1 MDLSQFT
8 RPLAMAILVVAI
20 LSTSVCGQSA
30 AQTSLFFEDTTK
42 SSGLAFIHRDGG
54 GANGYLVSMM
64 GSGLALADFDS
75 DGWVDAYL
83 LNGQELPRG
92 AKYPNALVRNL
103 HGVFADATLES
114 DSAGNRYGLGVSVA
128 DYDNDGFPDILLV
141 EFGGVTL
148 LQNQGDGTFLDVS
161 TVTGL
166 AESGITFGAGATF
179 LDIDN
184 DGNLDLFVADYVDFT
199 FPRYREVLPKSYP
212 YPPGP
217 EDFKHLSDKLFKSD
231 GEGGFANV
239 SLASGISDHRRPSMG
254 AISGDFDQD
263 GDSDIFVCCD
273 ARPNLLFIND
283 GAGKFSE
290 DAVVNAAAYNSQAV
304 PVGAMGAA
312 AGDYDNDGIE
322 DLFVTSYSGQ
332 LPILFQNSG
341 EYGFEDVTLRTRSG
355 ASVVP
360 HANWGSSLADFD
372 NDGDRDLLI
381 ANGHLMKQIHEVE
394 QMTDFRVANT
404 LMENA
409 ANGIFTDV
417 SSTAGPGLEL
427 VESSRGLATADLN
440 NDGRVDCVVLNN
452 DGPANVLRNASGSNN
467 SWLEVRLVGTSINRS
482 AVGAKVAIE
491 LRGKTQVAY
500 VRSGSGYQSYDCPV
514 LHFGLGQIAV
524 GAAIDRV
531 TINWGGQ
538 TTQLENVPA
547 NQVLTL
553 VEPQ

>member
-1 MDLSQFT
+1 MEPSPII
-8 RPLAMAILVVAI
+8 RHIAIAVLVVAAV
-20 LSTSVCGQSA
+20 SSRTCAQPA
-30 AQTSLFFEDTTK
+30 AQSNLYFEDVTIA
-42 SSGLAFIHRDGG
+42 SGFAFVHHDGG
-54 GANGYLVSMM
+54 GMNGYLVSMM

-75 DGWVDAYL
+75 DGWIDAYM

-92 AKYPNALVRNL
+92 VKHPNALMRNL
-103 HGVFADATLES
+103 SGAFASVTSQSHTSGL
-114 DSAGNRYGLGVSVA
+114 RYGLGVCVA
-128 DYDNDGFPDILLV
+128 DYDNDGFPDILLT

-161 TVTGL
+161 EATGL
-166 AESGITFGAGATF
+166 VDSGVTFGAGATF

-184 DGNLDLFVADYVDFT
+184 DGCLDLFVADYVDFT
-199 FPRYREVLPKSYP
+199 FARFRDVQPKSFP

-217 EDFKHLSDKLFKSD
+217 EDFTHLSDKLFKSD
-231 GEGGFANV
+231 GFGGFTNISVAAG
-239 SLASGISDHRRPSMG
+239 LAAHRRPSMG
-254 AISGDFDQD
+254 AISGDFDED

-283 GAGKFSE
+283 GTGKFSE

-312 AGDYDNDGIE
+312 AGDYDNDGVE

-341 EYGFEDVTLRTRSG
+341 QYGFEDVTLRTRAGS
-355 ASVVP
+355 AVVE

-381 ANGHLMKQIHEVE
+381 ANGHLMKQIHDVE

-409 ANGIFTDV
+409 ASGIFTDV
-417 SSTAGPGLEL
+417 TSSAGPGLQL
-427 VESSRGLATADLN
+427 VESSRGLGTADLD
-440 NDGRVDCVVLNN
+440 NDGRLDCVVLNN
-452 DGPANVLRNASGSNN
+452 DAPANVLHNASGSD
-467 SWLEVRLVGTSINRS
+467 SAWLEVRLVGTSMNRS
-482 AVGAKVAIE
+482 AIGAKVAIE
-491 LRGKTQVAY
+491 IEGQAQVAH

-514 LHFGLGQIAV
+514 LHFGLGQLA
-524 GAAIDRV
+524 GDATIDSV
-531 TINWGGQ
+531 TVDWIGY
-538 TTQLENVPA
+538 TTQLVNVSV
-547 NQVLTL
+547 NQVLTV
-553 VEPQ
+553 VEPR